1 MSVPWNPGKGRDSS
15 RLRVFDV
22 RNGCVIVH
30 QLADTDGD
38 GRMDTLL
45 FQSNFRA
52 GASRDFWIL
61 ENSSLDAAPVEG
73 VCFSRHVPERLDDFA
88 WENDRTAHR
97 IYGPA
102 FPGLRRRGRGL
113 FPAEPDVWSKKAGV
127 PVINEFYKKGDYHRD
142 HGNGL
147 DMYNVG
153 PGRGCG
159 GIARIQ
165 RRESP
170 CFRQLGQGT
179 DPVQRTCSDRF

>member
-1 MSVPWNPGKGRDSS
+1 MCATS
-15 RLRVFDV
+15 
-22 RNGCVIVH
+22 CVIVH

-61 ENSSLDAAPVEG
+61 EDSSLDAAPVEG

-102 FPGLRRRGRGL
+102 VSRPAPEGEGL
-113 FPAEPDVWSKKAGV
+113 FPAERTYGA
-127 PVINEFYKKGDYHRD
+127 R
-142 HGNGL
+142 
-147 DMYNVG
+147 
-153 PGRGCG
+153 RQGC
-159 GIARIQ
+159 
-165 RRESP
+165 
-170 CFRQLGQGT
+170 L
-179 DPVQRTCSDRF
+179 

>member
-1 MSVPWNPGKGRDSS
+1 MQPIADKPGHYSGNDTEVYGSGAYLLAGCELRKWVIRQDHPRRKTVSVANPLNVFRPRETVSVPWNPGKGRDSS

-61 ENSSLDAAPVEG
+61 ENSSLDAAPAEE

-97 IYGPA
+97 IYGPQ
-102 FPGLRRRGRGL
+102 FPGLRRRGEGL
-113 FPAEPDVWSKKAGV
+113 FPAERTYGA
-127 PVINEFYKKGDYHRD
+127 R
-142 HGNGL
+142 
-147 DMYNVG
+147 
-153 PGRGCG
+153 RQGC
-159 GIARIQ
+159 
-165 RRESP
+165 
-170 CFRQLGQGT
+170 L
-179 DPVQRTCSDRF
+179 